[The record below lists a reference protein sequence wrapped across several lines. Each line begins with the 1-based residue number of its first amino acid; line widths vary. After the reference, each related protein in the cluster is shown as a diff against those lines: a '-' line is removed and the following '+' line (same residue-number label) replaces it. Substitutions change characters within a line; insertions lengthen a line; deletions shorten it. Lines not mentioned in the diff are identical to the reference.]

1 MDSGLNNLK
10 AGFTVYGISTLTYQ
24 PRNTSCFTQHYLLFF
39 HTSSVIKPFY
49 INHIPQLTNMPQS
62 PYRET
67 VYPPIQD
74 VDEYRRDL
82 NMYQAC
88 EDRGERI
95 GDCELLEFAEPLVEH
110 CEFLEAKLEI
120 KVSIYFLY
128 GNEPRSMV
136 RAADGACILPM

>member
-1 MDSGLNNLK
+1 MDSGLK
-10 AGFTVYGISTLTYQ
+10 AGFIVYGISTLTNQ
-24 PRNTSCFTQHYLLFF
+24 PRNTICFNQHDLLSF
-39 HTSSVIKPFY
+39 HALAIIRPFY
-49 INHIPQLTNMPQS
+49 TNHIPQPTNMPQS

-82 NMYQAC
+82 NMYQAR

-95 GDCELLEFAEPLVEH
+95 GDYELLEFAEPLVKH
-110 CEFLEAKLEI
+110 CEFLEAKLDI

-128 GNEPRSMV
+128 GN
-136 RAADGACILPM
+136 